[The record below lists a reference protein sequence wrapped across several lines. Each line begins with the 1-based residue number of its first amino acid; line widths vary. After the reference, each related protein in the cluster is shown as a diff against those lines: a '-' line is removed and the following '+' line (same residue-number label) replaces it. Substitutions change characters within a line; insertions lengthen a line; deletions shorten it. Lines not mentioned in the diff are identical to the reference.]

1 MIIPFHQ
8 NSTIAEDTAEA
19 GNAQR
24 NAEGYRHGK
33 IDTLTDPRPTQ

>member
-19 GNAQR
+19 GIAQR

-33 IDTLTDPRPTQ
+33 SDTLTDPRPTQ